1 MFSFHR
7 ISSMNKK
14 LSNYINQSTNILIRK
29 YKRACILKP
38 KVNFNYTDCYTPD
51 DNKDDNKDKYFYYY
65 TSFVSLVTF
74 LIGYKIYNNKT
85 IKQ

>member
-1 MFSFHR
+1 
-7 ISSMNKK
+7 MNKK

-38 KVNFNYTDCYTPD
+38 KVNFNYTDSYISD
-51 DNKDDNKDKYFYYY
+51 DKKDDKKDDDDKDINKYFYYY